1 MTKFICPLCDKDLG
15 PSMDVLNDPE
25 GVWEMHMR
33 VHTRTVEGD
42 IWMYLLKHREEL
54 PAELQQL
61 ESKRVKTIRDLIIRK
76 TNLRM
81 IIDDGSL

>member
-1 MTKFICPLCDKDLG
+1 MTEFVCPLCNKDLG

-25 GVWEMHMR
+25 GVWDMHMF
-33 VHTRTVEGD
+33 VHTREVEGD

-61 ESKRVKTIRDLIIRK
+61 ESKRVETIRDLIIKK
-76 TNLRM
+76 THLKMM
-81 IIDDGSL
+81 INDGSL